1 MNEIILKGMQEFMG
15 KEIPVV
21 YGGFGENQKCISD
34 KTVAELH
41 NMQTKHV
48 REAIS
53 NNNKRFKE
61 SIDFIDL
68 KKGVDDIDTSKLL
81 TDIGYTKQMII
92 QSEHIYIFS
101 KRGYAKLI
109 KIFDTDLAWEVYENL
124 LDEYFY
130 LEQKE
135 NESKA
140 GTSLVSCNLKIY
152 KVEQRVENLENCM
165 TIDYE
170 QQNELRLLG
179 NKVAVKILGGYE
191 SPAYKEIGKKIF
203 YRLWKDYKIYF
214 KVNSYRNTPRIK
226 YSEAQEY
233 ILNWQPDTN
242 TRITIKNL
250 NISSQ
255 QVLEVGELA

>member
-21 YGGFGENQKCISD
+21 YGGFGENKKCISD

-41 NMQTKHV
+41 NMKTYHV
-48 REAIS
+48 REAVT
-53 NNNKRFKE
+53 NNVKRFIE
-61 SIDFIDL
+61 NIDFIDL
-68 KKGVDDIDTSKLL
+68 KKVIDVDDNNLL
-81 TDIGYTKQMII
+81 TQIGYTNMEVGK
-92 QSEHIYIFS
+92 SNHIYVFS
-101 KRGYAKLI
+101 RRGYSKLI
-109 KIFDTDLAWEVYENL
+109 KILDTDLAWEVYENL

-191 SPAYKEIGKKIF
+191 SPAYKEMGKKIF

-255 QVLEVGELA
+255 QILEVGELT